1 MTAQTPPQHE
11 EIEVGDHSWL
21 FDHIG
26 RLLGI
31 LGGLLAVAVLAFLA
45 SLGFRPAL
53 YIIVFFLSG
62 VVLIVFGGKIHR
74 L

>member
-1 MTAQTPPQHE
+1 MTTEIPTPHE
-11 EIEVGDHSWL
+11 EIELSPRSWL

-31 LGGLLAVAVLAFLA
+31 LGGFIVVGLLAFLA

-53 YIIVFFLSG
+53 FIIVFFLTG